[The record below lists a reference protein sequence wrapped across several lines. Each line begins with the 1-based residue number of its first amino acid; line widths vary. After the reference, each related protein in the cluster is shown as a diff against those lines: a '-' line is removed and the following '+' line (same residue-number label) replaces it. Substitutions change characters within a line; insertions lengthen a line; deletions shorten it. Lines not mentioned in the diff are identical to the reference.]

1 MTTAN
6 SNNNNS
12 NVDDGKAKASR
23 EFKAKTTVW
32 DYPRILYG
40 GVMEYKIS
48 YGDVTQ
54 IETHTFRNAFKEA
67 LSYDKIK
74 RAADQCGYY
83 PVTKKLLQSD
93 RLRCEIIESN
103 NDTKDTR
110 TIIAEE
116 IEKMNKEAITFL
128 TNLGMD
134 DIHKLRRTINKITT
148 AQQEARINITEP
160 HTFDRIQKIM
170 KAKTAGDYFRAGG
183 GAYNCDDAMVA
194 MQIIKLETRKKM
206 LEKKK
211 TKNSDRQK
219 QILDGEAANK
229 IAVKDLKIDD
239 YKKLIKWKKPDQA
252 VTGKDKVTGKGV
264 NKDHLIAIWNTV
276 KHLVPPGFDDIPDWK
291 EKDQQQLDDL
301 KVDGRKDLHRMYVFR
316 RPLQR
321 KMVTLTSQVGSML
334 PKHRIKIVGSILQE
348 LDNNDREEIL
358 SNWKKHDID
367 DDFSLSETSSISSC
381 EGMNTVRRRRPKPQ
395 PQPQQQPEPPQHD
408 KESALFVN
416 DDDDDDEEELEEEE
430 EEEDDEEKDSDISSK
445 EEIVRI

>member
-1 MTTAN
+1 MATAN
-6 SNNNNS
+6 NNNNS
-12 NVDDGKAKASR
+12 NDDDGKAKASR

-40 GVMEYKIS
+40 GVMQYQIS
-48 YGDVTQ
+48 YGDNIKQ

-83 PVTKKLLQSD
+83 PVTIKLLQSD
-93 RLRCEIIESN
+93 RLRCEIIE
-103 NDTKDTR
+103 NDDTSKDTR

-116 IEKMNKEAITFL
+116 IEKMNAEAITFL
-128 TNLGMD
+128 TDFGMD
-134 DIHKLRRTINKITT
+134 GIYKLRRTINKITT

-219 QILDGEAANK
+219 QIRDGEEANK
-229 IAVKDLKIDD
+229 TAVKDLKIDD

-276 KHLVPPGFDDIPDWK
+276 KHLVPPGFNDIPDWK
-291 EKDQQQLDDL
+291 EKDQQL
-301 KVDGRKDLHRMYVFR
+301 
-316 RPLQR
+316 
-321 KMVTLTSQVGSML
+321 
-334 PKHRIKIVGSILQE
+334 
-348 LDNNDREEIL
+348 
-358 SNWKKHDID
+358 
-367 DDFSLSETSSISSC
+367 
-381 EGMNTVRRRRPKPQ
+381 
-395 PQPQQQPEPPQHD
+395 
-408 KESALFVN
+408 
-416 DDDDDDEEELEEEE
+416 
-430 EEEDDEEKDSDISSK
+430 
-445 EEIVRI
+445 